1 MRVLIVDD
9 QVRLTETAY
18 DGNEAFRLAQNHA
31 VATHTPHS
39 PGFAM
44 RKTMT
49 TIALGLSLSACGGE
63 DVTAELDEEL
73 QGHQDRPLI
82 PVPCFGVRG
91 HGISYSGT

>member
-1 MRVLIVDD
+1 
-9 QVRLTETAY
+9 
-18 DGNEAFRLAQNHA
+18 
-31 VATHTPHS
+31 
-39 PGFAM
+39 M

-63 DVTAELDEEL
+63 DVTAGLDEEL